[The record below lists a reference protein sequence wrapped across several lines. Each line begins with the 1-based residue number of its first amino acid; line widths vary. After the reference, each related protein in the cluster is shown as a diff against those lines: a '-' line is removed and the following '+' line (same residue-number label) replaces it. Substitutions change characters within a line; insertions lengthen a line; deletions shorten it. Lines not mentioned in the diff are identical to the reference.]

1 MNTCSLELSLS
12 ENPSPNTCRENKSES
27 VTVIVSVSVSANG
40 TIGVQSK
47 SCCWFSWLSCC
58 WLSFQLVSAI
68 MSDSR
73 FGVCGAEAVLAPA
86 EVTLSS
92 C

>member
-1 MNTCSLELSLS
+1 MNTCFLELSLS

-27 VTVIVSVSVSANG
+27 VTVIVSVSANG

-58 WLSFQLVSAI
+58 WLSFRLVLAI
-68 MSDSR
+68 MSDFR

>member
-1 MNTCSLELSLS
+1 MNTCFLELSLS

-27 VTVIVSVSVSANG
+27 VTVIVSVSANG

-47 SCCWFSWLSCC
+47 SWFSWLSCC
-58 WLSFQLVSAI
+58 WLSFRLVSAI
-68 MSDSR
+68 MSDFR

>member
-1 MNTCSLELSLS
+1 MNTCFLELSLS

-27 VTVIVSVSVSANG
+27 VTVIVSVSANG

-47 SCCWFSWLSCC
+47 SWFSRLSCC
-58 WLSFQLVSAI
+58 WLSFRLVSAI
-68 MSDSR
+68 MSDFR